1 MEKEKQENRRGFHR
15 KWYFWVF
22 ILTILFILAFFFA
35 PKSVGNIVEDKFLDI
50 AEFIYPEEI
59 LAPKY
64 PPLDTMDYDRRIYA
78 LAGRDPLE
86 GQKDGVEV
94 LEGDASS
101 EKNKNINKKPDP
113 WPVITEYPLDG
124 AILPFHRVVAYY
136 GNLYSKKMGILGEYE
151 EEEMLRRLKLEVD
164 AWNEADPET
173 PAIPAL
179 HYIVSVAQNAE
190 GRDGKYRSVMPEKEV
205 EKVLAMAKKINGIV
219 FLDIQVGLSNI
230 ETELPKYEKY
240 LKLENV
246 HLGIDPEFYMKTG
259 ARPGT
264 VIGSMDA
271 KDINYATAYLAR
283 VVKENNLSP
292 KILVIHR
299 FTQRMVMKYFEI
311 IKVPEVQIVM
321 NMDGW
326 GGQVHKINTYK
337 QYIYREPV
345 QFTGFKLFY
354 KNDTKEEGSTLL
366 TPEQLLKLNPKPVYI
381 QYQ

>member
-1 MEKEKQENRRGFHR
+1 MVDNIKASSLGFHR
-15 KWYFWVF
+15 KWYFWVLVVLAL
-22 ILTILFILAFFFA
+22 LTLVFLMT
-35 PKSVGNIVEDKFLDI
+35 PKTAGNIVEEKFL
-50 AEFIYPEEI
+50 AVSEFFQREEVV
-59 LAPKY
+59 PKY
-64 PPLDTMDYDRRIYA
+64 PPLDRAEYDRRIYT
-78 LAGRDPLE
+78 LAGRVPPQMDTVE
-86 GQKDGVEV
+86 TEV
-94 LEGDASS
+94 LEGESTPNQ
-101 EKNKNINKKPDP
+101 NKNTEKKPER
-113 WPVITEYPLDG
+113 WPVVTEYPLDG

-136 GNLYSKKMGILGEYE
+136 GNLYSKKMGVLGEYE
-151 EEEMLRRLKLEVD
+151 EEEMLRRLKLEVG

-283 VVKENNLSP
+283 IVKENNLSP

-311 IKVPEVQIVM
+311 AKVPEVQIVM

-326 GGQVHKINTYK
+326 GGKAHKINTYK

-345 QFTGFKLFY
+345 QFTGFKIFY
-354 KNDTKEEGSTLL
+354 KNDTKEPNTTIF
-366 TPEQLLKLNPKPVYI
+366 TPEELLELNPKPIYI

>member
-1 MEKEKQENRRGFHR
+1 MADDIQVPNVGFHR
-15 KWYFWVF
+15 KWYFWVLIF
-22 ILTILFILAFFFA
+22 LALLALVFLLT
-35 PKSVGNIVEDKFLDI
+35 PKTAGNIVEEKFL
-50 AEFIYPEEI
+50 AVSEFFQREEVI
-59 LAPKY
+59 PKY
-64 PPLDTMDYDRRIYA
+64 PPLDTADYDKRIYA
-78 LAGRDPLE
+78 LVGKEPPQTQIE
-86 GQKDGVEV
+86 EVEV
-94 LEGDASS
+94 LEGEVSS
-101 EKNKNINKKPDP
+101 EQNINKKPSP
-113 WPVITEYPLDG
+113 WPVVTEYPRDG

-136 GNLYSKKMGILGEYE
+136 GNLYSKQMGALGEYP
-151 EEEMLRRLKLEVD
+151 EEEMLTRLMSEVD
-164 AWNEADPET
+164 AWNQADPET
-173 PAIPAL
+173 PVVPAL
-179 HYIVSVAQNAE
+179 HYIVSVAQASS
-190 GRDGKYRSVMPEKEV
+190 GRDGMYRFVMPDKEI

-271 KDINYATAYLAR
+271 KDINFATAYLAR

-311 IKVPEVQIVM
+311 AKVPEVQIVM

-326 GGQVHKINTYK
+326 GGKAHKINTYR

-345 QFTGFKLFY
+345 QFTGFKIFY
-354 KNDTKEEGSTLL
+354 KNDTKEPNTTIF
-366 TPEQLLKLNPKPVYI
+366 TPEELLKLTPQPVYI